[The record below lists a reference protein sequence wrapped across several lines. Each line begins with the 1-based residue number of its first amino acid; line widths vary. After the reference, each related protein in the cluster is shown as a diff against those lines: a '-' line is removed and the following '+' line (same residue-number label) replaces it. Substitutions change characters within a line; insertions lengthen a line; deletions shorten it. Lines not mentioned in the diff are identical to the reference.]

1 MVIYHTSNMSLMSQ
15 KITSS
20 VVLIATA
27 FVLVLGGSNIL
38 MSSSAASSNTRVAAG
53 GNGSAW
59 DTYSPQ
65 SVEIK
70 AGDSVTWYNP
80 SPVPEPHTTTFLTDP
95 SYFPPLAAP
104 FSIPSNTETISIL
117 PTPNIEPIV
126 VPPGPTDTNESK
138 IVIMDN
144 ARAYNPVV
152 VDNAGKNVTY
162 LQPNSNYTLSGT
174 ETYVNSGWMFP
185 EGQLPPDFPPIE
197 EFTVTFENPGTYG
210 YTCVLHPWM
219 TGTVEVT

>member
-1 MVIYHTSNMSLMSQ
+1 MYVLVNSNVIG
-15 KITSS
+15 
-20 VVLIATA
+20 IAVIA
-27 FVLVLGGSNIL
+27 ILVLGFSSMTI
-38 MSSSAASSNTRVAAG
+38 SSSEAINKRVAAG

-70 AGDSVTWYNP
+70 VGDSVTWYNP
-80 SPVPEPHTTTFLTDP
+80 SPVPEPHTTTFLTNP

-117 PTPNIEPIV
+117 PNPNIEPIV

-152 VDNAGKNVTY
+152 VDNTGKNVTN

-185 EGQLPPDFPPIE
+185 EGQLPPEFPPIE
-197 EFTVTFENPGTYG
+197 EFTVTFENPGSYS
-210 YTCVLHPWM
+210 YVCVLHPWM